1 MLRLFKAD
9 LHIHTCLSPCT
20 ELDMSPQGI
29 LTAAKQKG
37 IEIIGICDHNSS
49 ENSLAVMNAARKT
62 HISVIPGLE
71 VTSREEVHVLALFDK
86 VENALQLQ
94 EHVYEN
100 LPGEN
105 NEEAFGRQV
114 IVNEKEEV
122 QGFSNKLLIGATTIP
137 LEEVIRLIH
146 SWGGLAIASHIDREA
161 FSIIG
166 QLGFIPKNLA
176 LDALE
181 ISPRIPIE
189 VAMKTYAYDYPI
201 TRSSDAHYP
210 DDIGKGYTTF
220 LLEEG
225 SLAEIKKALKNED
238 GRKLIQVNNPGELKF

>member
-20 ELDMSPQGI
+20 EVDMSPKRI
-29 LTAAKQKG
+29 LTAAKKKG
-37 IEIIGICDHNSS
+37 IDIIGICDHNSS
-49 ENSLAVMNAARKT
+49 ENCLAVMNAAKKMP
-62 HISVIPGLE
+62 IKVIPGLE
-71 VTSREEVHVLALFDK
+71 ITSQEEVHILALFNN
-86 VENALQLQ
+86 VETALRLQ

-105 NEEAFGRQV
+105 DEEAFGRQV
-114 IVNEKEEV
+114 VVNEKEEV
-122 QGFSNKLLIGATTIP
+122 EGFNNRLLIGATTIP

-146 SWGGLAIASHIDREA
+146 SFGGLAIAAHIDREA

-166 QLGFIPKNLA
+166 QLGFIPRNLA

-181 ISPRIPIE
+181 ISPRIPFEEAI
-189 VAMKTYAYDYPI
+189 KTYAYDYPI

-210 DDIGKGYTTF
+210 DDIGNGNTSF
-220 LLEEG
+220 LLGEG

-238 GRKLIQVNNPGELKF
+238 GRKLIRVNNPGELRF

>member
-1 MLRLFKAD
+1 MLRPFKAD

-20 ELDMSPQGI
+20 ELDMSPKGI
-29 LTAAKQKG
+29 LTSAQKKG
-37 IEIIGICDHNSS
+37 MNIIGICDHNST
-49 ENSLAVMNAARKT
+49 ENSLAVMRAAGKMP
-62 HISVIPGLE
+62 IKVLPGLE
-71 VTSREEVHVLALFDK
+71 VTSQEEVHVLALFDS
-86 VENALQLQ
+86 VESALKLQ

-105 NEEAFGRQV
+105 DEKAFGRQV
-114 IVNEKEEV
+114 VVNEKEEV
-122 QGFSNKLLIGATTIP
+122 EGFNNRLLIGATTIP

-146 SWGGLAIASHIDREA
+146 SFDGISIASHIDREA

-166 QLGFIPKNLA
+166 QLGFIPKYLA

-181 ISPRIPIE
+181 ISPRMTYE
-189 VAMKTYAYDYPI
+189 EAMKTYAYDYPI
-201 TRSSDAHYP
+201 TCSSDAHYP
-210 DDIGKGYTTF
+210 EDIGKGYTSF

-238 GRKLIQVNNPGELKF
+238 GRKLMPPNPPGTLRL